1 MDFILNEIENAK
13 KTVKELDLMRFEA
26 RVVFKMISEKVEPN
40 PRSRKEKERNKMLI
54 CLNTKL
60 LSYITAIDEL
70 KSALIHFL
78 NGDIDD
84 VSALKLINKKK
95 EKLMKAHEKVE
106 DEVEKRIEEREEK
119 KSGK

>member
-13 KTVKELDLMRFEA
+13 STVKELDLMRFEA

-40 PRSRKEKERNKMLI
+40 PRSKKEKERNKMLI
-54 CLNTKL
+54 CLNAKL

-78 NGDIDD
+78 NGDLDD

-95 EKLMKAHEKVE
+95 EKLIKAHEKVE
-106 DEVEKRIEEREEK
+106 DEVDKRIEEREAKEN
-119 KSGK
+119 GK